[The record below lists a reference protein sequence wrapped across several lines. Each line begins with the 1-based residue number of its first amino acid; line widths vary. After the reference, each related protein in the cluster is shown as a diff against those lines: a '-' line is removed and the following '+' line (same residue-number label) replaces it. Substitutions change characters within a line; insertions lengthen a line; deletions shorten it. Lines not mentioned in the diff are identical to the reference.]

1 MRRRDFIKVIAG
13 SAAAWPLVARAQQ
26 PAMPVIGFLDGGSPE
41 ARRDVL
47 VSLRQGLN
55 EVGFIE
61 GQNITIEYRFALGQY
76 DKLSA
81 LATDLVARQCALI
94 LAGGNAASLAAKQ
107 ATRTVPIV
115 FAIGSDPVAL
125 GLVDG
130 LARPGGNITG
140 VSFLNNLIVGKEAEI
155 VHELVP
161 KTAAF
166 GFLANSNSPNADVA
180 IRQIQTA
187 AAALGQ
193 KLQVVSG
200 ANEMDFETAF
210 ARLLQQQV
218 GALVI
223 DGDAFFYTRQEQ
235 IIKQAARNAM
245 PTVYPWREVV
255 LAGGLMSYGAS
266 ISDAYR
272 QAGVYTGR
280 ILKGEKPADLPVQQ
294 STKVELVI
302 NLKTAKK
309 LGLVFP

>member
-1 MRRRDFIKVIAG
+1 
-13 SAAAWPLVARAQQ
+13 
-26 PAMPVIGFLDGGSPE
+26 
-41 ARRDVL
+41 
-47 VSLRQGLN
+47 LN

-76 DKLSA
+76 DQLRA
-81 LATDLVARQCALI
+81 LATDLVARRCALI
-94 LAGGNAASLAAKQ
+94 LAGGNAASLAAKD

-125 GLVDG
+125 GLVAS

-140 VSFLNNLIVGKEAEI
+140 VSFLNNVIVAKQIEI
-155 VHELVP
+155 LHELVP
-161 KTAAF
+161 KTAAI
-166 GFLANSNSPNADVA
+166 GFLANANSPNADMA
-180 IRQIQTA
+180 IRETQTA

-193 KLQVVSG
+193 RLFVVNG
-200 ANEMDFETAF
+200 ANEMDFDTAF

-223 DGDAFFYTRQEQ
+223 DGDAFFYTRREQ
-235 IIKQAARNAM
+235 IVEQTARSAI
-245 PTVYPWREVV
+245 PTVYPWREAAF
-255 LAGGLMSYGAS
+255 AGGLMSYGTS
-266 ISDAYR
+266 ITDAYR
-272 QAGVYTGR
+272 QVGVYTGR

-309 LGLVFP
+309 LGLTFPLSLLGRADEVIE